1 MVMALFTISDLHL
14 SLSADKSMTVFRG
27 WENYTERIKNN
38 WQRLVKEDD
47 TVVLPGDFSWGLKL
61 SETLE
66 DFKFLDSLPGKK
78 ILLKGNHDLWWSTV
92 KKVNEFFSENN
103 IKSVELLFNNAFKI
117 GDRVICGTRGWF
129 YDQSEDDKIRKREV
143 GRLLLSFDAAE
154 KLGGEKLVFLH
165 YPPVYGD
172 YISNDII
179 SVLEDFNVTTV
190 YHGHIH
196 GSGFNNAVS
205 EFEGIKFKLIS
216 ADCIDFTPFLIV

>member
-1 MVMALFTISDLHL
+1 MALFTISDLHL
-14 SLSADKSMTVFRG
+14 SLSTDKPMTVFRG
-27 WENYTERIKNN
+27 WENYTDRIKSN
-38 WQRLVKEDD
+38 WRRLVKEED

-66 DFKFLDSLPGKK
+66 DFKFLEALPGKK

-92 KKVNEFFSENN
+92 KKVNEFFAENEIN
-103 IKSVELLFNNAFKI
+103 SVELLFNNAFKI
-117 GDRVICGTRGWF
+117 ENRVICGTRGWF

-143 GRLLLSFDAAE
+143 GRLLLSFEAAE

-172 YISNDII
+172 YVSNDII
-179 SVLEDFNVTTV
+179 SVLKEFNIKTV

-196 GSGFNNAVS
+196 GSGFNNVVT
-205 EFEGIKFKLIS
+205 EYDGIKFKLIS
-216 ADCIDFTPFLIV
+216 ADCIDFTPFLII

>member
-1 MVMALFTISDLHL
+1 MALFAISDLHL
-14 SLSADKSMTVFRG
+14 SLSTNKPMTVFRG
-27 WENYTERIKNN
+27 WENYTERIESN
-38 WQRLVKEDD
+38 WRRLIKDED
-47 TVVLPGDFSWGLKL
+47 TVILPGDFSWGLKL
-61 SETLE
+61 TETLE

-92 KKVNEFFSENN
+92 KKVNEFFVENDIN
-103 IKSVELLFNNAFKI
+103 SIQLLFNNAFKI
-117 GDRVICGTRGWF
+117 GERVICGTRGWF

-143 GRLLLSFDAAE
+143 GRLRLSLEAAE
-154 KLGGEKLVFLH
+154 EMGGEKIVFLH
-165 YPPVYGD
+165 YPPVYGE

-179 SVLEDFNVTTV
+179 SVLKEFNITTV

-196 GSGFNNAVS
+196 GSGFNNAIL

>member
-1 MVMALFTISDLHL
+1 MALFTISDLHL
-14 SLSADKSMTVFRG
+14 SLSADKPMTVFRG
-27 WENYTERIKNN
+27 WENYTERIKSN
-38 WQRLVKEDD
+38 WLRIIKNED
-47 TVVLPGDFSWGLKL
+47 TVILPGDFSWRLKL

-66 DFKFLDSLPGKK
+66 DFNFLESFPSKK

-92 KKVNEFFSENN
+92 KKVNEFFEENN
-103 IKSVELLFNNAFKI
+103 IKSVDLLFNNAFKVEN
-117 GDRVICGTRGWF
+117 RVICGTRGWF

-154 KLGGEKLVFLH
+154 KLGGEKIVFLH

-172 YISNDII
+172 YVCNDII
-179 SVLEDFNVTTV
+179 SVLKEFDIKTV

-196 GSGFNNAVS
+196 GSGFNKSVS
-205 EFEGIKFKLIS
+205 EYDGIKFKLIS

>member
-1 MVMALFTISDLHL
+1 MALFTISDLHL
-14 SLSADKSMTVFRG
+14 SLSTDKPMTVFRG
-27 WENYTERIKNN
+27 WENYIERIESN
-38 WQRLVKEDD
+38 WRRMIKEED
-47 TVVLPGDFSWGLKL
+47 TVILPGDFSWGLKL

-66 DFKFLDSLPGKK
+66 DFKFLESLPGQK

-92 KKVNEFFSENN
+92 KKVNEFFDENN
-103 IKSVELLFNNAFKI
+103 INSVKLLFNNAFKI

-143 GRLLLSFDAAE
+143 GRLRLSFEAADS
-154 KLGGEKLVFLH
+154 LGGEKIVFLH

-172 YISNDII
+172 YVSNDII
-179 SVLEDFNVTTV
+179 SVLKEFNITTV

-196 GSGFNNAVS
+196 GSGFNNSVN
-205 EFEGIKFKLIS
+205 EYDGIKFKLIS